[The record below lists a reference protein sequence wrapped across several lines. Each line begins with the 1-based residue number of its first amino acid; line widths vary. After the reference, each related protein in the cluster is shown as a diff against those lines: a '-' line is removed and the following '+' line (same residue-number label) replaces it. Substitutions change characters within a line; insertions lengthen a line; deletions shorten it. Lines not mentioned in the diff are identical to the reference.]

1 MTSYS
6 AQVVI
11 DVNEQNFEQE
21 VLRRSHE
28 VPVVVDFWA
37 PWCGPCR
44 QLGPVLERL
53 AQAGAGSWVLAK
65 LNTDENQRLSQ
76 AFRIQG
82 IPAVKAFRDGKL
94 VDEFTGALPES
105 QVRAWLNGIIP
116 SEGDALVAVA
126 EQFEASDPEEA
137 IARYQL
143 ALGSDPQNVNALFG
157 LGRLLVT
164 LGREEGKQVLGEVPG
179 SSPLYARAQAL
190 LGLSDFFK
198 QAADAN
204 EAELLER
211 AGQPSDYEARYQLAA
226 LFARSQRYEDAL
238 KQLLAIVQRNRAF
251 GDDAARKAILG
262 IFALLGNEH
271 ALVASYQ
278 RKLASALF

>member
-21 VLRRSHE
+21 VLRRSYD

-65 LNTDENQRLSQ
+65 LNTDENQRLAR

-82 IPAVKAFRDGKL
+82 IPAVKAFRDGKI

-105 QVRAWLNGIIP
+105 QVRAWLNRIVP
-116 SEGDALVAVA
+116 SEGDALVAAA
-126 EQFEASDPEEA
+126 EQLEASNPEEA
-137 IARYQL
+137 IARYRL
-143 ALGSDPQNVNALFG
+143 ALGSDPQNANALFA
-157 LGRLLVT
+157 LGRLLLT
-164 LGREEGKQVLGEVPG
+164 MGDDEGPQLLREVPG
-179 SSPLYARAQAL
+179 SSPLFGRAQAL
-190 LGLSDFFK
+190 LGLVDFFK

-204 EAELLER
+204 EQELLER
-211 AGQPSDYEARYQLAA
+211 STQPSDYEARYQLAA
-226 LFARSQRYEDAL
+226 VFARTQRYEDAF

-251 GDDAARKAILG
+251 GDDAARKTILSL
-262 IFALLGNEH
+262 FALLGNDH
-271 ALVASYQ
+271 PLVSSYQ

>member
-11 DVNEQNFEQE
+11 DVNERNFEQE
-21 VLRRSHE
+21 VLRRSYE

-65 LNTDENQRLSQ
+65 LNTDENQRLAQ

-82 IPAVKAFRDGKL
+82 IPAVKAFRDGKV

-105 QVRAWLNGIIP
+105 QVRSWLNRIVP
-116 SEGDALVAVA
+116 SEGDLLVGAA
-126 EQFEASDPEEA
+126 ELLEASNPEEA

-143 ALGSDPQNVNALFG
+143 ALGSDPQNANALFG
-157 LGRLLVT
+157 LGRLLIT
-164 LGREEGKQVLGEVPG
+164 LGRDEGQQVLREVPG
-179 SSPLYARAQAL
+179 SSPLFGRAQAL

-204 EAELLER
+204 EHELLER
-211 AGQPSDYEARYQLAA
+211 AAQPSDYAARYQLAA
-226 LFARSQRYEDAL
+226 VFARTQRYEDAL

-251 GDDAARKAILG
+251 GDDAARKTILG
-262 IFALLGNEH
+262 LFALLGNEH
-271 ALVASYQ
+271 PLVASYQ